1 MERGWEAIKPLKT
14 TEKTPFLRR
23 LQVTAGIRRE
33 VEEAGTV
40 KIGFL
45 KITVPFCVCEGRGS
59 ESADGSRQQVD
70 R

>member
-40 KIGFL
+40 KIDFRRSGCLF
-45 KITVPFCVCEGRGS
+45 VFARGGEAS
-59 ESADGSRQQVD
+59 WQTAAGSK
-70 R
+70 

>member
-1 MERGWEAIKPLKT
+1 MLETGDGFKKVLTKEKGGGIAIMEKGWESVKPLKT

-40 KIGFL
+40 KIDF
-45 KITVPFCVCEGRGS
+45 
-59 ESADGSRQQVD
+59 
-70 R
+70 